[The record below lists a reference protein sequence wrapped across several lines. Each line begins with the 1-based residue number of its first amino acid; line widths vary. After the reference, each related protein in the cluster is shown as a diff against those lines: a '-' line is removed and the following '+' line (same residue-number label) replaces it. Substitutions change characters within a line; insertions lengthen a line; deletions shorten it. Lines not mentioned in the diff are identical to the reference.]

1 MPEGDHAQ
9 EAGRPLYHR
18 VLLKLS
24 GDAFA
29 PIDTGY
35 GISTTSTGLLARELA
50 DVVDLGVQC
59 AVVVGGGNI
68 FRGRQAP
75 GIDRSRADY
84 MGMLATVMN
93 ALALQDALEKIHVP
107 TRVQTAIH
115 MAQIAEPYIPL
126 RAIRHLEKGR
136 VVVFA
141 AGIGAP
147 YFSTDTTAAQRALEI
162 GAQAILKGTKV
173 DGIYTADPHVDPDGA
188 AVRDDRVPRRAPRG
202 VPGHGR
208 HGDQPLHGE
217 RPADHR
223 VRLRVRGEH
232 QPGRVGRTDR
242 HLGPRG
248 RPMTVDSALKA
259 AVEKMDKAISVLKDE
274 LAGVRTGRATPA
286 LLQRVVVDYYGTPVP
301 IQQLASFSVPEPRT
315 LMISPFDRNA
325 IAAMEK
331 SIMSSDLG
339 ITPSNDGTVIRL
351 SFPPLTEERRKELIK
366 LVHHRGEEGRV
377 AVRNIRRHSKEE
389 LEKLE
394 REGGISEDDL
404 VRSEKEL
411 QKLTDKHISDI
422 DDVVA
427 HKDAELKEI

>member
-1 MPEGDHAQ
+1 
-9 EAGRPLYHR
+9 
-18 VLLKLS
+18 
-24 GDAFA
+24 
-29 PIDTGY
+29 
-35 GISTTSTGLLARELA
+35 
-50 DVVDLGVQC
+50 
-59 AVVVGGGNI
+59 
-68 FRGRQAP
+68 
-75 GIDRSRADY
+75 
-84 MGMLATVMN
+84 
-93 ALALQDALEKIHVP
+93 
-107 TRVQTAIH
+107 
-115 MAQIAEPYIPL
+115 
-126 RAIRHLEKGR
+126 
-136 VVVFA
+136 
-141 AGIGAP
+141 
-147 YFSTDTTAAQRALEI
+147 
-162 GAQAILKGTKV
+162 
-173 DGIYTADPHVDPDGA
+173 
-188 AVRDDRVPRRAPRG
+188 
-202 VPGHGR
+202 
-208 HGDQPLHGE
+208 
-217 RPADHR
+217 
-223 VRLRVRGEH
+223 
-232 QPGRVGRTDR
+232 
-242 HLGPRG
+242 
-248 RPMTVDSALKA
+248 MTVDSALKA
-259 AVEKMDKAISVLKDE
+259 AAEKMDKAISVLKDE

-366 LVHHRGEEGRV
+366 LVHHRGEEGSV

-422 DDVVA
+422 DEVVA

>member
-1 MPEGDHAQ
+1 
-9 EAGRPLYHR
+9 
-18 VLLKLS
+18 
-24 GDAFA
+24 
-29 PIDTGY
+29 
-35 GISTTSTGLLARELA
+35 
-50 DVVDLGVQC
+50 
-59 AVVVGGGNI
+59 
-68 FRGRQAP
+68 
-75 GIDRSRADY
+75 
-84 MGMLATVMN
+84 
-93 ALALQDALEKIHVP
+93 
-107 TRVQTAIH
+107 
-115 MAQIAEPYIPL
+115 
-126 RAIRHLEKGR
+126 
-136 VVVFA
+136 
-141 AGIGAP
+141 
-147 YFSTDTTAAQRALEI
+147 
-162 GAQAILKGTKV
+162 
-173 DGIYTADPHVDPDGA
+173 
-188 AVRDDRVPRRAPRG
+188 
-202 VPGHGR
+202 
-208 HGDQPLHGE
+208 
-217 RPADHR
+217 
-223 VRLRVRGEH
+223 
-232 QPGRVGRTDR
+232 
-242 HLGPRG
+242 
-248 RPMTVDSALKA
+248 MTVDSALKA
-259 AVEKMDKAISVLKDE
+259 ATEKMDKAISVLKDE

>member
-1 MPEGDHAQ
+1 
-9 EAGRPLYHR
+9 
-18 VLLKLS
+18 
-24 GDAFA
+24 
-29 PIDTGY
+29 
-35 GISTTSTGLLARELA
+35 
-50 DVVDLGVQC
+50 
-59 AVVVGGGNI
+59 
-68 FRGRQAP
+68 
-75 GIDRSRADY
+75 
-84 MGMLATVMN
+84 
-93 ALALQDALEKIHVP
+93 
-107 TRVQTAIH
+107 
-115 MAQIAEPYIPL
+115 
-126 RAIRHLEKGR
+126 
-136 VVVFA
+136 
-141 AGIGAP
+141 
-147 YFSTDTTAAQRALEI
+147 
-162 GAQAILKGTKV
+162 
-173 DGIYTADPHVDPDGA
+173 
-188 AVRDDRVPRRAPRG
+188 
-202 VPGHGR
+202 
-208 HGDQPLHGE
+208 
-217 RPADHR
+217 
-223 VRLRVRGEH
+223 
-232 QPGRVGRTDR
+232 
-242 HLGPRG
+242 
-248 RPMTVDSALKA
+248 MTVDSALKGA
-259 AVEKMDKAISVLKDE
+259 REKMDKAISVLKDE

-422 DDVVA
+422 DEVVA